1 MRNKKHI
8 PKKIDIAVIGA
19 GMGGLISALE
29 LQKQGFNV
37 CVFEKR
43 PIPGGYAHSFKR
55 KKFNFDVSLHHIGG
69 LREGSMTYN
78 ILKPLNVLEKLSI
91 QKPDIFFTARFP
103 DKTYVL
109 PNSENE
115 IIEYLGE
122 QFPDEKSSLK
132 ELFMHLREIKY
143 HVTGPILFTDF
154 NVSLKELISL
164 KYRDTSFKQL
174 LDFFIND
181 KKLITVLSQ
190 MWMYLGL
197 PPEKATANY
206 STCIFSSGF
215 IEGSY
220 HVKGGGAAVTKAI
233 VESFKE
239 IGGQCF
245 YKNGV
250 KRIVIENGIAKGIE
264 LENGEKV
271 EANIVISNAS
281 PFSVFFDLT
290 EDGDVSKIY
299 RHRIKL
305 TEPSF
310 SIYAMYIG
318 TDCLPSELG
327 IPDTNYFYNNS
338 YDYTESYKNCLNK
351 NIEKTDWCVTSFET
365 ADPDLSPEGEGI
377 VSIVEITPPG
387 LWFDLTD
394 EEYDKEKERV
404 KQILLLKYNK
414 QFPGLSE
421 HAKIIEFGTPRTMR
435 RYSGNYLGAIYGFAN
450 KVNEPK
456 SKGLGNRTPVKG
468 LYLSGSWAQD
478 GGGYEGSM
486 MSGLQAANLVMKD
499 LNFIKKPLRSIKDIQ
514 RQRKPNFEIKGY
526 PYFVFK
532 AKVYPDDTDYTGK
545 IKATAYLR
553 ILDRARVS
561 LVSQSDEIKQLE
573 PMFREYHVNVY
584 KLNSYIHA
592 YADVDEDLIVKTGYR
607 KTTSHRAA
615 VDQAIFTSAGKLLA
629 ENITQIM
636 FVRKN
641 GGLVELPEVYQEHKV
656 LPLKIKSPALSKIL
670 FSDNNH
676 YKYETELTVFYE
688 DTDAQGIVYNVSFIK
703 FCERAFWNLRKKIL
717 PNYKEFNNIKTTRM
731 ILRYL
736 KSASLSNV
744 ILIKSGYRKIDE
756 KSFAIDYRITNKH
769 DQSIYVDGYFEYE
782 L

>member
-1 MRNKKHI
+1 MKTKKQL
-8 PKKIDIAVIGA
+8 PEKVDIAVIGA

-29 LQKQGFNV
+29 LQKQGFKV
-37 CVFEKR
+37 AVFEKR

-91 QKPDIFFTARFP
+91 QKRDIFFTAKFP
-103 DKTYVL
+103 DNTYVI

-122 QFPDEKSSLK
+122 QFPDEKSNLK
-132 ELFMHLREIKY
+132 RLFSHLREIKY

-154 NVSLKELISL
+154 NVSLNELISL

-174 LDFFIND
+174 LDSFIKD
-181 KKLITVLSQ
+181 EKLLAVLAQ

-233 VESFKE
+233 VESFE
-239 IGGQCF
+239 EVGGQCF
-245 YKNGV
+245 YRNGV
-250 KRIVIENGIAKGIE
+250 KRIVIEEGETKGIE
-264 LENGEKV
+264 LEKGEFI
-271 EANIVISNAS
+271 EAKTVISNAS

-290 EDGDVSKIY
+290 EEGDVSKIY
-299 RHRIKL
+299 RYRIQL

-310 SIYAMYIG
+310 SIYAMYFG

-327 IPDTNYFYNNS
+327 IPDTNFFYNNS
-338 YDYTESYKNCLNK
+338 YNFSEAYENCLNN
-351 NIEKTDWCVTSFET
+351 NIKKTDWCVTSFET
-365 ADPDLSPEGEGI
+365 ADPDLAPEGGGI

-387 LWFDLTD
+387 KWFDLSD
-394 EEYDKEKERV
+394 DQYNKEKERV
-404 KQILLLKYNK
+404 KQILLSKYNK
-414 QFPGLSE
+414 QFPGLIK
-421 HAKIIEFGTPRTMR
+421 HAKIIEFGTPRTMK
-435 RYSGNYLGAIYGFAN
+435 RYSGNHLGAIYGFAN

-468 LYLSGSWAQD
+468 LYLAGSWAQD

-499 LNFIKKPLRSIKDIQ
+499 LGFTKKPFRSIKEIQTQ
-514 RQRKPNFEIKGY
+514 RQPNFDIEGY
-526 PYFVFK
+526 PYFIFN
-532 AKVYPDDTDYTGK
+532 AKVYPDDTDCTGK
-545 IKATAYLR
+545 IKITAYLR

-561 LVSQSDEIKQLE
+561 LVQQSDEIKKLE
-573 PMFREYHVNVY
+573 PMFRDYHVNVY
-584 KLNSYIHA
+584 KLNSTVHA
-592 YADVDEDLIVKTGYR
+592 YAKVDEDLIVKTGYR

-615 VDQAIFTSAGKLLA
+615 VDQAIYNSEGKLLA

-641 GGLVELPEVYQEHKV
+641 GGLVELPEVYREHKV
-656 LPLKIKSPALSKIL
+656 LPIKIKSPALPKIL
-670 FSDNNH
+670 FSDDNH

-703 FCERAFWNLRKKIL
+703 FCERAFWDLRKQIL
-717 PNYKEFNNIKTTRM
+717 PDYKEYNNIKTKRV

-744 ILIKSGYRKIDE
+744 ILIKSGFRKINN
-756 KSFAIDYRITNKH
+756 KSFAIDYRVMNKKNEL
-769 DQSIYVDGYFEYE
+769 IYVDGYFEYD